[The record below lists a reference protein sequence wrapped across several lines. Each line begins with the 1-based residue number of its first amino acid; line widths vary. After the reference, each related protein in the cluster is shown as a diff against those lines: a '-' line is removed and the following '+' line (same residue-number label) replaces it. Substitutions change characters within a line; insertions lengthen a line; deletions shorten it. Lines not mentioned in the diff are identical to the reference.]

1 MWVHFRLSADV
12 LLFFRLI
19 PLKLQ
24 EDNYE
29 EYFFS
34 YSDVATSGLPSV
46 IDEISTEE
54 ASMLVCTCS
63 YLLTYLLIIYNFRC
77 VLFMRWLDNVH
88 GMKSMLKHSLV
99 IFAFSSFSFQC
110 LPPSL
115 PTSLPPSLTIS
126 LFPSFSLSLSLFSL
140 SCEYIH
146 GELCDMCFKHSLNPH
161 DPNQQKGTHVHSYWP
176 LVSQGWANIFNYK
189 YYKNDINYMYM

>member
-1 MWVHFRLSADV
+1 ML
-12 LLFFRLI
+12 LLFFRPIL
-19 PLKLQ
+19 LKLQ

-54 ASMLVCTCS
+54 ASMLVCS
-63 YLLTYLLIIYNFRC
+63 YLLTYLLIMYNFRC
-77 VLFMRWLDNVH
+77 VLFMKWLDNVH

-99 IFAFSSFSFQC
+99 IFAVNSFSFQC
-110 LPPSL
+110 LPLSL
-115 PTSLPPSLTIS
+115 PTSLPPSLTIP
-126 LFPSFSLSLSLFSL
+126 LFPSFSLSLSFFSL

-161 DPNQQKGTHVHSYWP
+161 DPKQQKGT
-176 LVSQGWANIFNYK
+176 
-189 YYKNDINYMYM
+189 